1 MNNKWP
7 KNQLDLVNVWKA
19 VDNQW
24 VFERLALVINDKGVV
39 RNAVFQDDG
48 LTEEFFY
55 MNELERGAPLNEGLS
70 LVEGAKLITSF
81 FGKEEFQKRLASR
94 ETKAGLIYTDKAEV
108 ERVLN
113 QIKVVALSQNDAKF
127 FNLGKN
133 NVESFDDAGIVVFS
147 DDNIDIYYPSD
158 EKRR

>member
-24 VFERLALVINDKGVV
+24 VFERLALVVNDKGTV
-39 RNAVFQDDG
+39 RNAVFQEDG
-48 LTEEFFY
+48 QIEEFFY
-55 MNELERGAPLNEGLS
+55 MNELEKKAPLNKGLN
-70 LVEGAKLITSF
+70 LVDDVRVISSF
-81 FGKEEFQKRLASR
+81 FGKEQFQSMLPYR
-94 ETKAGLIYTDKAEV
+94 ETNAGLVYSSKEDVREI
-108 ERVLN
+108 LN

-133 NVESFDDAGIVVFS
+133 NVESFDETGIVVFS
-147 DDNIDIYYPSD
+147 DDNINIYYPSD